1 MAKLWGGRFSK
12 GTDKAVEDFTSS
24 ISFDNRMYAEDIAGS
39 KAHAMML
46 AKQGIISQADA
57 DAILAGL
64 TAIKNQI
71 EEGKFDFSLSLEDIH
86 MNIEKRLTDAIGEA
100 GGRLHTGRSR
110 NDQCAVDLHMLVKKA
125 VVTMGHLLVDLQST
139 GTSGCNYAWLYP
151 PSTGSASSFR
161 PSYDGLF
168 LHVGTGF

>member
-57 DAILAGL
+57 DAIVSGL

-86 MNIEKRLTDAIGEA
+86 MNIEKRLTDAIDRKSVVQGKSGDL
-100 GGRLHTGRSR
+100 GGGGIIKKKKKRKHT
-110 NDQCAVDLHMLVKKA
+110 V
-125 VVTMGHLLVDLQST
+125 
-139 GTSGCNYAWLYP
+139 Y
-151 PSTGSASSFR
+151 
-161 PSYDGLF
+161 
-168 LHVGTGF
+168 